1 MVKLAFINITY
12 VCFIEDYHCILG
24 EYIPYRKCGFKTLE
38 DLVRSLPNVRLSVVG
53 SEIFIDAKPDE
64 KTAHIVNL
72 VRNQKPVKKK
82 SVSLI
87 IMKLCTYLLNIK

>member
-1 MVKLAFINITY
+1 MKLAFIDIICVYYT
-12 VCFIEDYHCILG
+12 EDYHCILG

-64 KTAHIVNL
+64 KTAHIVDL
-72 VRNQKPVKKK
+72 VRNQKPAKKK

-87 IMKLCTYLLNIK
+87 VMKLCTYLLNIK